1 MKSSK
6 GKANNKKRGTK
17 KTSAKSKKTK
27 KPNSGGQSNTKE
39 NKYRSIQRLLSDY
52 CKANGKNL
60 GKKFNKYASEIAKG
74 EKDVPLKYIEDNFDS
89 IYIKYVESSDVKKE
103 FPNNFPFYEFSDKL
117 LSNPVYDGVI
127 IGVKFDDGTEKFDF
141 KGNAGEML
149 DYYRLMMHK
158 YLRLNYNDSP
168 YAEFH
173 ITETDGKTF
182 VDYEVRADGSPKPT
196 PTQPTPTQ
204 PTPTTTTTTPTQ
216 AGATQTDVD
225 LARAKADEEK
235 NKAVKLALE
244 MLKDGLITK
253 AEFAEI
259 LKALK

>member
-6 GKANNKKRGTK
+6 GKGNNKKRGTK
-17 KTSAKSKKTK
+17 KASVKSKKTT
-27 KPNSGGQSNTKE
+27 KPNSGGQSSTKE

-74 EKDVPLKYIEDNFDS
+74 EKDVPLKYIEDNFDA
-89 IYIKYVESSDVKKE
+89 IYVKYIESSDVKKE

-117 LSNPVYDGVI
+117 LSNPVYDGVM
-127 IGVKFDDGTEKFDF
+127 IGVRFDDGTEKFDF
-141 KGNAGEML
+141 KGNAGEVL

-173 ITETDGKTF
+173 IADTDGKKF
-182 VDYEVRADGSPKPT
+182 VDYEVRADGSPKPSAPTT
-196 PTQPTPTQ
+196 PAAEKPTPQ
-204 PTPTTTTTTPTQ
+204 ATPTQ
-216 AGATQTDVD
+216 AGATQADVD

-235 NKAVKLALE
+235 AKAVKLALE

-253 AEFAEI
+253 EEFAEI